1 MLVESEPNDTVLEAD
16 GPVPGSGFLSTRSTS
31 NDHDRFVLRL
41 QPQRQVTLTLTRI
54 SGCRASTD
62 FGLDRTDGYE
72 EISLGNQFREVY
84 TKSWTTP
91 VVPVEYIGDL
101 YGDYDSPTNQC
112 TTSVVVSPADAVI
125 EGPLPARAPRN
136 AAVGPVDAVDGK
148 DFTVT
153 VTGNAYAGDTLYSW
167 TSSSATTC
175 GDIDYADV
183 ETPVPA
189 GPYSV
194 PVTLPGVDAGTVT
207 VCSVLHQAA
216 STLIPDAVGTSR
228 VAVRAPNPMSI
239 ETRKVRLSPKGKGKL
254 PLKCQLPSGEVC
266 AAALTV
272 TTTSGRA
279 VATVSATVAA
289 GETRRATLKVSKK
302 VARKVA
308 KAGVLRLTVTGTVTR
323 PGLAVIPVRKAR
335 LLLVPPAR

>member
-101 YGDYDSPTNQC
+101 YGDSDSPTNQC

-125 EGPLPARAPRN
+125 EGPLPARAPQR
-136 AAVGPVDAVDGK
+136 GGRPRRRRRREGLHRHGHRQRLRRRHPLLVDQQLRD
-148 DFTVT
+148 DLRRHRLRRRR
-153 VTGNAYAGDTLYSW
+153 DTRSR
-167 TSSSATTC
+167 
-175 GDIDYADV
+175 
-183 ETPVPA
+183 
-189 GPYSV
+189 
-194 PVTLPGVDAGTVT
+194 
-207 VCSVLHQAA
+207 QARTAFPSPCPA
-216 STLIPDAVGTSR
+216 ST
-228 VAVRAPNPMSI
+228 
-239 ETRKVRLSPKGKGKL
+239 
-254 PLKCQLPSGEVC
+254 
-266 AAALTV
+266 
-272 TTTSGRA
+272 
-279 VATVSATVAA
+279 
-289 GETRRATLKVSKK
+289 
-302 VARKVA
+302 
-308 KAGVLRLTVTGTVTR
+308 
-323 PGLAVIPVRKAR
+323 
-335 LLLVPPAR
+335 PAR